1 VRTETLRRRGP
12 VTPVELAE
20 AAVLADL
27 ALGLVVLGWLLP
39 LGSALF
45 AAACVPL
52 VVLSVRQRTR
62 VLVVGVAAAAALG
75 FLVGGTGVDTNLLI
89 CAAVSAMVGVGI
101 RHRWGPTRASI
112 AAVVVVWPPF
122 AAVTVALLVLFSGLR
137 RLSLDQLRNFWNAI
151 HHLLVRVGLPGAAH
165 SGDRLVR
172 SGLEHWWVLVP
183 AFELV
188 AIAVASRITYGLARR
203 VVGRLAEAPPRVPLG
218 GAPDIEP
225 KREPGPVPVVFADV
239 AFRYPGATTDALHV
253 VRAEIA
259 THQFVAVTGPNG
271 AGKSTFV
278 RLLAGAEPA
287 SGSVQR
293 PGAVGLGREG
303 GTAVVFQR
311 PESQV
316 LGVRVCDDVVWGL
329 PVGSPESRVDVE
341 AVLRSVGLAG
351 LGDRDTITLS
361 GGQLQRL
368 AIAAAL
374 ARRPALLVSDE
385 STAMLDPAGRARLL
399 TLLRGLPNS
408 IDAGESGGPTVVHA
422 THRVDEI
429 DAADAVIAIGPQGE
443 GRPGAPRAVPAPM
456 AVRSHRYA
464 APSGPLV
471 TLRGVGY
478 TYSVGTPWA
487 RRALHGIDLTLG
499 RADAV
504 LVVGGNGSG
513 KTTLAWLLAGLLT
526 PTEGEARLE
535 DHSIASQ
542 VGRVG
547 LGFQHARLQLLRR
560 TVAGELDGVG
570 PGIGSVPD
578 ALELVGLPPQLATRA
593 IDDLSGG
600 QQRRVALAR
609 LLVSESPLLVLD
621 EPLAGLDDE
630 GRAELVAVL
639 LRLRAERPFG
649 LVIVSHDLVELTP
662 VVDRVIALRNG
673 EVAFDEASDPSGGVD
688 AVSAFLAAEDA

>member
-1 VRTETLRRRGP
+1 
-12 VTPVELAE
+12 VELAE

-27 ALGLVVLGWLLP
+27 ALGLVVLGWILP

-52 VVLSVRQRTR
+52 VVLSVRQRGR
-62 VLVVGVAAAAALG
+62 VLVVGVTAAAALG

-112 AAVVVVWPPF
+112 TAVVVLWPPI
-122 AAVTVALLVLFSGLR
+122 AAITVALLLLFSNLR

-151 HHLLVRVGLPGAAH
+151 HHLLNRVGLRGAAH
-165 SGDRLVR
+165 SGDRMVR
-172 SGLEHWWVLVP
+172 YGLRHWYLLVP
-183 AFELV
+183 AAEFV
-188 AIAVASRITYGLARR
+188 AIAMASVVTYWLARS
-203 VVGRLAEAPPRVPLG
+203 VVGRLADAPPRVALG
-218 GAPDIEP
+218 DPHEVVPSAAHVEP
-225 KREPGPVPVVFADV
+225 APVPVEFDGVG
-239 AFRYPGATTDALHV
+239 FRYPGATADALHV
-253 VRAEIA
+253 ARAEIA

-278 RLLAGAEPA
+278 RLLAGAEPS
-287 SGSVQR
+287 SGSVRR
-293 PGAVGLGREG
+293 PGAVGLGRAG

-316 LGVRVCDDVVWGL
+316 LGVRVRDDVVWGL
-329 PVGSPESRVDVE
+329 PIGAPETHVDVE

-351 LGDRDTITLS
+351 FADRDTITLS

-374 ARRPALLVSDE
+374 ARHPALLISDE

-399 TLLRGLPNS
+399 ALLRGLP
-408 IDAGESGGPTVVHA
+408 DEGGPTVVHA

-429 DAADAVIAIGPQGE
+429 AAADAVVELGG
-443 GRPGAPRAVPAPM
+443 GRPARRPRVVPTPT
-456 AVRSHRYA
+456 AVRNHRYA

-471 TLRGVGY
+471 TLRNVGY
-478 TYSVGTPWA
+478 TYSAGTPWA
-487 RRALHGIDLTLG
+487 HRALHGIDLTLG
-499 RADAV
+499 CADAV

-513 KTTLAWLLAGLLT
+513 KTTLAWVLAGLLT

-535 DHSIASQ
+535 DQSIVSQ

-570 PGIGSVPD
+570 PGTVSVHE
-578 ALELVGLPPQLATRA
+578 ALRLVGLPPQLATRA

-621 EPLAGLDDE
+621 EPLAGLDDDA
-630 GRAELVAVL
+630 RAELVAVL

-673 EVAFDEASDPSGGVD
+673 EIAFDEPSDPDGRVD
-688 AVSAFLAAEDA
+688 AVSAFLAAEDV

>member
-1 VRTETLRRRGP
+1 MRTRSHRRRGP

-52 VVLSVRQRTR
+52 VVLSVRQRGR
-62 VLVVGVAAAAALG
+62 VLVIGVTAAAALG

-89 CAAVSAMVGVGI
+89 CAAISAMVGVGI

-112 AAVVVVWPPF
+112 TAVVVIWPPL
-122 AAVTVALLVLFSGLR
+122 AAVSVALLLLFSNLR

-151 HHLLVRVGLPGAAH
+151 RHLLVRVGLSGGARG
-165 SGDRLVR
+165 GDRVVR
-172 SGLEHWWVLVP
+172 YGLDHWWLLVP
-183 AFELV
+183 AAELF
-188 AIAVASRITYGLARR
+188 AVAVAARVTYGLARR
-203 VVGRLAEAPPRVPLG
+203 VVGRLADAPARVPLG
-218 GAPDIEP
+218 DPDGSSAAAA
-225 KREPGPVPVVFADV
+225 EPGPVPVAFDAVG
-239 AFRYPGATTDALHV
+239 FRYPGAAADAVHV
-253 VRAEIA
+253 ARAEIPA
-259 THQFVAVTGPNG
+259 HRFVAVTGPNG
-271 AGKSTFV
+271 VGKSTFV
-278 RLLAGAEPA
+278 RLLAGAEPS
-287 SGSVQR
+287 SGSVDR
-293 PGAVGLGREG
+293 PGAVGLGRVG

-329 PVGSPESRVDVE
+329 PLATAGTAVDVE
-341 AVLRSVGLAG
+341 AVLTSVGLAG

-374 ARRPALLVSDE
+374 ARHPELLVSDE

-399 TLLRGLPNS
+399 ALLRGLP
-408 IDAGESGGPTVVHA
+408 DGGGPTVVHA

-429 DAADAVIAIGPQGE
+429 VAADAVVAL
-443 GRPGAPRAVPAPM
+443 GREPAARHGGTRAVPAPM
-456 AVRSHRYA
+456 AVRGHRYA

-478 TYSVGTPWA
+478 TYSAGTPWA
-487 RRALHGIDLTLG
+487 RRALRGIDLTLG
-499 RADAV
+499 PADAV

-526 PTEGEARLE
+526 PTEGEALLE
-535 DHSIASQ
+535 DGSIVSQ

-570 PGIGSVPD
+570 PEGFSVHE
-578 ALELVGLPPQLATRA
+578 ALQLVGLPPQLATRA

-621 EPLAGLDDE
+621 EPLAGLDDAARE
-630 GRAELVAVL
+630 ELVAVL

-662 VVDRVIALRNG
+662 VVDRVIALRHG
-673 EVAFDEASDPSGGVD
+673 EIAFDEPADPDGRVD
-688 AVSAFLAAEDA
+688 AVASFLAAEDV

>member
-1 VRTETLRRRGP
+1 MRTRTKRRRGP

-122 AAVTVALLVLFSGLR
+122 AAISVGLLELFSGLR

-151 HHLLVRVGLPGAAH
+151 RHLLVRVGLPGAAH
-165 SGDRLVR
+165 TGDRMVR
-172 SGLEHWWVLVP
+172 SGLAHWWLLVP
-183 AFELV
+183 AAELV

-203 VVGRLAEAPPRVPLG
+203 VVGRLAEAPPRVALG
-218 GAPDIEP
+218 DSEPDG
-225 KREPGPVPVVFADV
+225 EPGPVPVEFADV
-239 AFRYPGATTDALHV
+239 RFRYPGATTEALHV
-253 VRAEIA
+253 ARAEIA
-259 THQFVAVTGPNG
+259 PHRFVAVTGPNG

-278 RLLAGAEPA
+278 RLLAGAEPT
-287 SGSVQR
+287 SGSVRR
-293 PGAVGLGREG
+293 PGAVALGHEG

-329 PVGSPESRVDVE
+329 PVRAPESHVDVE
-341 AVLRSVGLAG
+341 AVLRAVGLGG

-399 TLLRGLPNS
+399 ALLRGLP
-408 IDAGESGGPTVVHA
+408 GSGGPTVVHA

-429 DAADAVIAIGPQGE
+429 DAADAVVALGRQPQA
-443 GRPGAPRAVPAPM
+443 RPGGPRPVPAPM

-478 TYSVGTPWA
+478 TYSTGTPWA

-526 PTEGEARLE
+526 PTEGEALLE

-570 PGIGSVPD
+570 PGSCSVHE
-578 ALELVGLPPQLATRA
+578 ALDLVGLPPQLATRA

-609 LLVSESPLLVLD
+609 LLVNESPLLVLD
-621 EPLAGLDDE
+621 EPLAGLDDDA
-630 GRAELVAVL
+630 RAELVAVL
-639 LRLRAERPFG
+639 LRLRAARPFG

-673 EVAFDEASDPSGGVD
+673 EVAFDEPADPGGVVD